1 MSLADIWD
9 FIINVNLFYVFGGI
23 IVFIIFGWLMDQ
35 PSGFESNDED
45 NEDGKKKEKSKFW
58 LIAFIWLVLMV
69 LFFGIL
75 FFFE

>member
-23 IVFIIFGWLMDQ
+23 IALMIIGWISDQ
-35 PSGFESNDED
+35 PSMFGSDDED
-45 NEDGKKKEKSKFW
+45 DEDGKKKEKSKFW
-58 LIAFIWLVLMV
+58 LIAFIWVALMV
-69 LFFGIL
+69 SLFGFL